1 MNFRKKLLFMI
12 ILFFNKIT
20 DQYQISPIIQNKC
33 SLINNIN
40 MIKPIVDNI
49 PNNVPNNVPN
59 NIPNILDNFLDI
71 TVQEKYIGRIIV
83 EKISALLPHVDSI
96 GHNILHANNEFINY
110 ILEHNL
116 FSDETKKSIIL
127 GSIRLAQYGDD
138 AGSHLL
144 QLYYNIVEKCL

>member
-1 MNFRKKLLFMI
+1 MNLGKQLLLFLLI
-12 ILFFNKIT
+12 ITNNIS
-20 DQYQISPIIQNKC
+20 DQYQIT
-33 SLINNIN
+33 SLNVYTNNYSKDKTIT
-40 MIKPIVDNI
+40 MVEDNI
-49 PNNVPNNVPN
+49 PKV
-59 NIPNILDNFLDI
+59 IDNFLDI
-71 TVQEKYIGRIIV
+71 TVKEKYIGRIIV

-116 FSDETKKSIIL
+116 FNDATKKSIIL
-127 GSIRLAQYGDD
+127 SSIRLAQYGDD